1 MVNVM
6 GYFKNN
12 DKIIY
17 LIIVIRYWVYFG
29 DFRVC
34 VIDYFRLLSW
44 FRGYVFILVFFIIL
58 VRVVI
63 VFIKWIIKV
72 LKLINFYMV

>member
-34 VIDYFRLLSW
+34 VIGYFRLLSW
-44 FRGYVFILVFFIIL
+44 FRGYVFILVFFIIFSKGCNS
-58 VRVVI
+58 I
-63 VFIKWIIKV
+63 YKMDYKSFK
-72 LKLINFYMV
+72 IN

>member
-1 MVNVM
+1 M

-34 VIDYFRLLSW
+34 VIGYFRLLS
-44 FRGYVFILVFFIIL
+44 
-58 VRVVI
+58 
-63 VFIKWIIKV
+63 
-72 LKLINFYMV
+72 